1 MSNQDSESNK
11 KLQGEEPKQDEEK
24 AGSIEKFSQELE
36 NLPPEIKREI
46 TAFLSMQR
54 ISASASSLSPIQEKI
69 NEQHISKILEIAE
82 KDDERA
88 FADTQSA
95 RIYGFLTFI
104 VAIGFLVFLTVF
116 LVSKDVAVYQDV
128 LKLLII
134 FGGGFGS
141 GFGFKGYLDRK
152 KK

>member
-1 MSNQDSESNK
+1 MSNQDPESRK
-11 KLQGEEPKQDEEK
+11 KLQDEEAK
-24 AGSIEKFSQELE
+24 QGEQEVGSIEKFPEELE
-36 NLPPEIKREI
+36 NLPPELKRGI
-46 TAFLSMQR
+46 TALYSMQR
-54 ISASASSLSPIQEKI
+54 FSGPISPLSPIRDKI
-69 NEQHISKILEIAE
+69 NEQHISKILEISE

-104 VAIGFLVFLTVF
+104 VALGFLGFLTVF
-116 LVSKDVAVYQDV
+116 LVNKDVAVYQDV

-141 GFGFKGYLDRK
+141 GFGYKGYLDRK

>member
-1 MSNQDSESNK
+1 MSNQDSESTK
-11 KLQGEEPKQDEEK
+11 KSQEEEQQNE
-24 AGSIEKFSQELE
+24 GNVGGIEKFPEELE
-36 NLPPEIKREI
+36 NLPPQIKREI
-46 TAFLSMQR
+46 TAILSMQR
-54 ISASASSLSPIQEKI
+54 ISGAISPLSPIREKI

-116 LVSKDVAVYQDV
+116 LVNKDVAVYQDV

>member
-1 MSNQDSESNK
+1 MSNQEPESKNK
-11 KLQGEEPKQDEEK
+11 SQGEEAQQDEEK
-24 AGSIEKFSQELE
+24 LGSIEKLTEELE
-36 NLPPEIKREI
+36 NLPPDVKREMSLI
-46 TAFLSMQR
+46 LSMQR
-54 ISASASSLSPIQEKI
+54 FSGSISPLSPIREKI

-104 VAIGFLVFLTVF
+104 VATGFLVFLTVF
-116 LVSKDVAVYQDV
+116 LVNKDVAVYQDV